1 MKVKELIE
9 QLSKYD
15 INKDV
20 IIRFAL
26 DEEDEIGYILE
37 PFTTGLYIETEVAIY
52 SNYKITKED
61 CEFIGQVDLKEAYK
75 YNKKLDDKDGIIE
88 NTINKINKILHKLES
103 LNIYGSAYGETGR
116 KRCQEVVNNAYN
128 DLFELKKELKGLL
141 EE

>member
-1 MKVKELIE
+1 MTVQDLIE
-9 QLSKYD
+9 ELNKMD
-15 INKDV
+15 KEKDV
-20 IIRFAL
+20 IIKFAL
-26 DEEDEIGYILE
+26 DKEDEIGYVLR
-37 PFTTGLYIETEVAIY
+37 PFSITQLFDDEVVIY
-52 SNYKITKED
+52 GAYDITKED

-75 YNKKLDDKDGIIE
+75 YNKKSEDKDRVIE

-116 KRCQEVVNNAYN
+116 KRCQEVVNNAYD